1 MRWPSGSSERDIAVR
16 PTDLLPRRLDGHA
29 GDLLFDG
36 FFDVGFQRSA
46 HPPDHQANS
55 SGVEGPT
62 DRRNRRASSRR
73 AGSGAS
79 VGGSTSHQDVVAP
92 SHSILNEPVIEA
104 ILNSRKFTPRARSE
118 SARSGRIFRIRKARF
133 AFSAAARTDA
143 PRTGS
148 GPSARRALPRVSR
161 PRSAPPLLTLHDS
174 TNGPE
179 VPGLRG
185 LRKDIPNSL
194 SRGGRP
200 AVSANA

>member
-148 GPSARRALPRVSR
+148 RGNRPSVNTATSCRGTTYTAPRGPHSWA
-161 PRSAPPLLTLHDS
+161 
-174 TNGPE
+174 N
-179 VPGLRG
+179 RG
-185 LRKDIPNSL
+185 SF
-194 SRGGRP
+194 
-200 AVSANA
+200 NADGDTSF